1 MSKLDFK
8 GKLFVVSGASS
19 GLGRILTEK
28 LISDGCKVIGIG
40 RNEAKFED
48 FKATLGD
55 KSDMLETEIFDVSD
69 EIGWKNL
76 AAKLAARGD
85 ALNGLINCAGVF
97 PPFRKAVDFTVSDI
111 ESVMK
116 TNFLSAVYA
125 VKNLLPFLEKSGFP
139 TIVNVSSAAAL
150 ASIVGTSGYSASKSA
165 LKAYTEI
172 LAEEL
177 RDKAYVGLVMPGFA
191 RTDIMRLQNTSFD
204 EDKLVKKMSMPADRM
219 AGKIFRGIRK
229 KKRRMILGSDA
240 KILNFFYR
248 LMPKTTTRLVAVVLK
263 KSKMKLFD
271 EIFKQNS

>member
-19 GLGRILTEK
+19 GLGRIITEK
-28 LISDGCKVIGIG
+28 LVSDGCKVIGIG
-40 RNEAKFED
+40 RNEAKFDD

-69 EIGWKNL
+69 EIGWENL

-177 RDKAYVGLVMPGFA
+177 RGKAYVGLVMPGFA
-191 RTDIMRLQNTSFD
+191 RTDIMRSQNTSFD

-229 KKRRMILGSDA
+229 KKRRMIFGFDA

-271 EIFKQNS
+271 EIFK

>member
-1 MSKLDFK
+1 MSNLDFK

-28 LISDGCKVIGIG
+28 LVSDGCKVIGIG
-40 RNEAKFED
+40 RNEAKFVD
-48 FKATLGD
+48 FKTTLGD

-177 RDKAYVGLVMPGFA
+177 RGKAYVGLVMPGFA
-191 RTDIMRLQNTSFD
+191 RTDIMRSQNTSFD

-271 EIFKQNS
+271 DVFR

>member
-1 MSKLDFK
+1 MSNLDFK

-28 LISDGCKVIGIG
+28 LVSDGCKVIGIG
-40 RNEAKFED
+40 RNEAKFVD
-48 FKATLGD
+48 FKTTLGD

-76 AAKLAARGD
+76 AAKLAAKGD
-85 ALNGLINCAGVF
+85 VLNGLINCAGVF

-177 RDKAYVGLVMPGFA
+177 RGKAYVGLVMPGFA
-191 RTDIMRLQNTSFD
+191 RTDIMRSQNTSFD

-229 KKRRMILGSDA
+229 KKRRMIFGFDA

-271 EIFKQNS
+271 EIFK

>member
-40 RNEAKFED
+40 RNEAKFVD
-48 FKATLGD
+48 FKTTLGD

-97 PPFRKAVDFTVSDI
+97 PPFGKAVDFTVSDI

-177 RDKAYVGLVMPGFA
+177 RGKAYVGLVMPGFA
-191 RTDIMRLQNTSFD
+191 RTDIMRSQNTSFD

-229 KKRRMILGSDA
+229 KKRRMIFGFDA
-240 KILNFFYR
+240 RILNFFYR

-271 EIFKQNS
+271 DVFK

>member
-8 GKLFVVSGASS
+8 DKLFVVSGASS

-40 RNEAKFED
+40 RNEAKFDD

-139 TIVNVSSAAAL
+139 TILNVSSAAAL

-177 RDKAYVGLVMPGFA
+177 RGKAYVGLVMPGFA

-271 EIFKQNS
+271 DVFR

>member
-28 LISDGCKVIGIG
+28 LVSDGCKVIGIG
-40 RNEAKFED
+40 RNEAKFVD
-48 FKATLGD
+48 FKTTLGD

-125 VKNLLPFLEKSGFP
+125 VKNLLLFLEKSGFP

-177 RDKAYVGLVMPGFA
+177 RGKAYVGLVMPGFA
-191 RTDIMRLQNTSFD
+191 RTDIMRSQNTSFD

-271 EIFKQNS
+271 DVFR

>member
-28 LISDGCKVIGIG
+28 LISGGCKVVGIG
-40 RNEAKFED
+40 RNEAKFVD

-111 ESVMK
+111 ESVLK

-172 LAEEL
+172 LSEEL
-177 RDKAYVGLVMPGFA
+177 RGKAYVGLVMPGFA

-229 KKRRMILGSDA
+229 KKRRMILGSNA

-271 EIFKQNS
+271 DVFR

>member
-28 LISDGCKVIGIG
+28 LISDGCKVVGIG
-40 RNEAKFED
+40 RNEAKFVD

-139 TIVNVSSAAAL
+139 AIVNVSSAAAL

-177 RDKAYVGLVMPGFA
+177 RGKAYVGLVMPGFA
-191 RTDIMRLQNTSFD
+191 RTDIMRSQNTSFD

-219 AGKIFRGIRK
+219 AGKIFRGITK
-229 KKRRMILGSDA
+229 KKRRMIFGFDA

-271 EIFKQNS
+271 DVFR

>member
-40 RNEAKFED
+40 RNEAKFVD
-48 FKATLGD
+48 FKTTLGD

-85 ALNGLINCAGVF
+85 ALNGLVNCAGVF
-97 PPFRKAVDFTVSDI
+97 PPFRKTVDFTVSDI

-116 TNFLSAVYA
+116 TNFLSSVYA

-177 RDKAYVGLVMPGFA
+177 RGKAYVGLVMPGFA
-191 RTDIMRLQNTSFD
+191 RTDIMRSQNTSFD

-271 EIFKQNS
+271 DVFR

>member
-1 MSKLDFK
+1 MSNLDFK

-28 LISDGCKVIGIG
+28 LVSDGCKVIGIG
-40 RNEAKFED
+40 RNEAKFVD

-76 AAKLAARGD
+76 AAKLVARGD

-97 PPFRKAVDFTVSDI
+97 PPFGKAVDFTVSDI

-125 VKNLLPFLEKSGFP
+125 VKNLLPLLEKSGFP

-177 RDKAYVGLVMPGFA
+177 RGKAYVGLVMPGFA
-191 RTDIMRLQNTSFD
+191 RTDIMRSQNTSFD

-271 EIFKQNS
+271 DVFK

>member
-28 LISDGCKVIGIG
+28 LVSDGCKVIGIG
-40 RNEAKFED
+40 RNETKFVD

-177 RDKAYVGLVMPGFA
+177 RGKAYVGLVMSGFA
-191 RTDIMRLQNTSFD
+191 RTDIMRSQNTSFD

-229 KKRRMILGSDA
+229 KKRRMIFGFDA

-271 EIFKQNS
+271 DVFR

>member
-28 LISDGCKVIGIG
+28 LVSDGCKVIGIG
-40 RNEAKFED
+40 RNEAKFVD
-48 FKATLGD
+48 FKTTLGD

-76 AAKLAARGD
+76 AAKLAARGA

-139 TIVNVSSAAAL
+139 AIVNVSSAAAL

-177 RDKAYVGLVMPGFA
+177 RGKAYVGLVMPGFA
-191 RTDIMRLQNTSFD
+191 RTDIMRSQNTSFD

-229 KKRRMILGSDA
+229 KKRRMIFGFDA

-271 EIFKQNS
+271 DVFR

>member
-8 GKLFVVSGASS
+8 SKLFVVSGASS

-40 RNEAKFED
+40 RNEAKFVD
-48 FKATLGD
+48 FKTTLGD

-85 ALNGLINCAGVF
+85 ALNGLVNCAGVF

-116 TNFLSAVYA
+116 TNFLSSVYA

-177 RDKAYVGLVMPGFA
+177 RGKAYVGLVMPGFA
-191 RTDIMRLQNTSFD
+191 RTDIMRSQNTSFD

-219 AGKIFRGIRK
+219 AGKIFRGITK

-271 EIFKQNS
+271 DVFR

>member
-8 GKLFVVSGASS
+8 DKLFVVSGASS

-28 LISDGCKVIGIG
+28 LISGGCKVIGIG
-40 RNEAKFED
+40 RNEAKFVD
-48 FKATLGD
+48 FKTTLGD

-85 ALNGLINCAGVF
+85 ALNGLVNSAGVF

-172 LAEEL
+172 LSEEL
-177 RDKAYVGLVMPGFA
+177 RGKAYVGLVMPGFA
-191 RTDIMRLQNTSFD
+191 RTDIMRSQNTSFD

-229 KKRRMILGSDA
+229 KKRRMIFGFDA

-271 EIFKQNS
+271 DVFR

>member
-28 LISDGCKVIGIG
+28 LVSDGCKVIEIG
-40 RNEAKFED
+40 RNEAKFVD

-97 PPFRKAVDFTVSDI
+97 PPFGKAVDFTVSDI

-177 RDKAYVGLVMPGFA
+177 RGKAYVGLVMPGFA
-191 RTDIMRLQNTSFD
+191 RTDIMRSQNTSFD

-229 KKRRMILGSDA
+229 KKRRMIFGFDA
-240 KILNFFYR
+240 RILNFFYR

-271 EIFKQNS
+271 DVFK

>member
-40 RNEAKFED
+40 RNETKFVD

-85 ALNGLINCAGVF
+85 ALNGLVNCAGVF

-139 TIVNVSSAAAL
+139 AIVNVSSAAAL

-177 RDKAYVGLVMPGFA
+177 RGKAYVGLVMPGFA

-271 EIFKQNS
+271 DVFR

>member
-28 LISDGCKVIGIG
+28 LVSDGCKVIGIG
-40 RNEAKFED
+40 RNEAKFVD
-48 FKATLGD
+48 FKATLGN

-76 AAKLAARGD
+76 AAKLAARD
-85 ALNGLINCAGVF
+85 AALNGLINCAGVF

-125 VKNLLPFLEKSGFP
+125 VKNLLPLLEKSGFS

-177 RDKAYVGLVMPGFA
+177 RGKAYVGLVMPGFA
-191 RTDIMRLQNTSFD
+191 RTDIMRSQNTSFD

-271 EIFKQNS
+271 EIFK

>member
-28 LISDGCKVIGIG
+28 LVSDGCKVIGIG
-40 RNEAKFED
+40 RNEAKFVD
-48 FKATLGD
+48 FKTTLGD

-97 PPFRKAVDFTVSDI
+97 PPFGKAVDFTVSDI

-177 RDKAYVGLVMPGFA
+177 RGKAYVGLVMPGFA
-191 RTDIMRLQNTSFD
+191 RTDIMRSQNTSFD

-229 KKRRMILGSDA
+229 KKRRMIFGFDA
-240 KILNFFYR
+240 RILNFFYR

-271 EIFKQNS
+271 DVFK

>member
-28 LISDGCKVIGIG
+28 LVSDGCKVIGIG
-40 RNEAKFED
+40 RNEAKFVD
-48 FKATLGD
+48 FKTTLGD

-177 RDKAYVGLVMPGFA
+177 RGKAYVGLVMPGFA
-191 RTDIMRLQNTSFD
+191 RTDIMRSQNTSFD

-229 KKRRMILGSDA
+229 KKRRMIFGFDA

-263 KSKMKLFD
+263 KSKIKLFD
-271 EIFKQNS
+271 DVFR

>member
-19 GLGRILTEK
+19 GLGKILTEK

-40 RNEAKFED
+40 RNEAKFVD
-48 FKATLGD
+48 FKTTLGD

-177 RDKAYVGLVMPGFA
+177 RGKAYVGLVMPGFA
-191 RTDIMRLQNTSFD
+191 RTDIMRSQNTSFD

-229 KKRRMILGSDA
+229 KKRRMIFGFDA

-248 LMPKTTTRLVAVVLK
+248 LMPKITTRLVAVVLK

-271 EIFKQNS
+271 DVFR

>member
-28 LISDGCKVIGIG
+28 LVSDGCKVIGIG
-40 RNEAKFED
+40 RNETKFVD

-177 RDKAYVGLVMPGFA
+177 RGKAYVGLVMPGFA
-191 RTDIMRLQNTSFD
+191 RTDIMRSQNTSFD

-240 KILNFFYR
+240 KILNFFYK

-271 EIFKQNS
+271 DVFR

>member
-40 RNEAKFED
+40 RNEAKFVD
-48 FKATLGD
+48 FKAMLGD

-69 EIGWKNL
+69 EIGWINL

-177 RDKAYVGLVMPGFA
+177 RGKAYVGLVMPGFA
-191 RTDIMRLQNTSFD
+191 RTDIMRSQNTSFD

-219 AGKIFRGIRK
+219 AGKIFRGITK

-271 EIFKQNS
+271 DVFK

>member
-28 LISDGCKVIGIG
+28 LIFDGCKVIGIG
-40 RNEAKFED
+40 RNEAKFVD

-177 RDKAYVGLVMPGFA
+177 RGKAYVGLVMPGFA
-191 RTDIMRLQNTSFD
+191 RTDIMRSQNTSFD

-271 EIFKQNS
+271 DVFR

>member
-40 RNEAKFED
+40 RNEAKFVD
-48 FKATLGD
+48 FKAMLGD

-69 EIGWKNL
+69 EIGWINL

-116 TNFLSAVYA
+116 TDFLSAVYA

-177 RDKAYVGLVMPGFA
+177 RGKAYVGLVMPGFA
-191 RTDIMRLQNTSFD
+191 RTDIMRSQNTSFD

-219 AGKIFRGIRK
+219 AGKIFRGITK

-271 EIFKQNS
+271 DVFR

>member
-40 RNEAKFED
+40 RNEAKFDD

-76 AAKLAARGD
+76 AAKLAARGA

-177 RDKAYVGLVMPGFA
+177 RGKAYVGLVMPGFA
-191 RTDIMRLQNTSFD
+191 RTDIMRSQNTSFD

-271 EIFKQNS
+271 DVFR

>member
-19 GLGRILTEK
+19 GLGRIITEK
-28 LISDGCKVIGIG
+28 LVSDGCKVIGIG
-40 RNEAKFED
+40 RNEAKFDD

-69 EIGWKNL
+69 EIGWENL

-97 PPFRKAVDFTVSDI
+97 PPFRKTVDFTVSDI

-116 TNFLSAVYA
+116 TNFLSSVYA

-177 RDKAYVGLVMPGFA
+177 RGKAYVGLVMPGFA

-229 KKRRMILGSDA
+229 KKRRMIFGFDA

-271 EIFKQNS
+271 DVFR

>member
-8 GKLFVVSGASS
+8 SKLFVVSGASS

-40 RNEAKFED
+40 RNEAKFVD
-48 FKATLGD
+48 FKTTLGD

-85 ALNGLINCAGVF
+85 ALNGLVNCAGVF

-116 TNFLSAVYA
+116 TNFLSSVYA

-165 LKAYTEI
+165 LKAYT
-172 LAEEL
+172 
-177 RDKAYVGLVMPGFA
+177 A
-191 RTDIMRLQNTSFD
+191 RTDIMRSQNTSFD

-219 AGKIFRGIRK
+219 AGKIFRGITK

-271 EIFKQNS
+271 DVFR

>member
-8 GKLFVVSGASS
+8 DKLFVVSGASS

-28 LISDGCKVIGIG
+28 LVSDGCKVIGIG
-40 RNEAKFED
+40 RNEAKFDD

-177 RDKAYVGLVMPGFA
+177 RGKAYVGLVMPGFA

-219 AGKIFRGIRK
+219 TGKIFRGIRK

-271 EIFKQNS
+271 DVFR

>member
-40 RNEAKFED
+40 RNEAKFVD

-97 PPFRKAVDFTVSDI
+97 PPFGKAVDFTVSDI

-172 LAEEL
+172 LSEEL
-177 RDKAYVGLVMPGFA
+177 RGKAYVGLVMPGFA
-191 RTDIMRLQNTSFD
+191 RTDIMRSQNTSFD

-229 KKRRMILGSDA
+229 KKRRMILGFDA

-263 KSKMKLFD
+263 KSKMKLFAD
-271 EIFKQNS
+271 IFE

>member
-40 RNEAKFED
+40 RNEAKFVD
-48 FKATLGD
+48 FKTTLGD

-76 AAKLAARGD
+76 AAKLAARGA

-111 ESVMK
+111 ESLMK

-177 RDKAYVGLVMPGFA
+177 RGKAYVGLVMPGFA
-191 RTDIMRLQNTSFD
+191 RTDIMRSQNTSFD

-229 KKRRMILGSDA
+229 KKRRMIFGFDA

-271 EIFKQNS
+271 EIFK

>member
-28 LISDGCKVIGIG
+28 LVSDGCKVIGIG
-40 RNEAKFED
+40 RNETKFVD

-177 RDKAYVGLVMPGFA
+177 RGKAYVGLVMPGFA
-191 RTDIMRLQNTSFD
+191 RTDIMRSQNTSFD

-271 EIFKQNS
+271 DVFR

>member
-40 RNEAKFED
+40 RNEAKFVD
-48 FKATLGD
+48 FKTTLGD

-177 RDKAYVGLVMPGFA
+177 RGKAYVGLVMPGFA
-191 RTDIMRLQNTSFD
+191 RTDIMRSQNTSFD

-229 KKRRMILGSDA
+229 KKRRMIFGFDA

-271 EIFKQNS
+271 DVFR

>member
-8 GKLFVVSGASS
+8 DKLFVVSGASS

-28 LISDGCKVIGIG
+28 LVSDGCKVIGIG
-40 RNEAKFED
+40 RNEAKFDD

-139 TIVNVSSAAAL
+139 TILNVSSAAAL

-177 RDKAYVGLVMPGFA
+177 RGKAYVGLVMPGFA

-271 EIFKQNS
+271 DVFR

>member
-40 RNEAKFED
+40 RNEAKFVD
-48 FKATLGD
+48 FKSTLGD

-139 TIVNVSSAAAL
+139 AIVNVSSAAAL

-177 RDKAYVGLVMPGFA
+177 RGKAYVGLVMPGFA
-191 RTDIMRLQNTSFD
+191 RTDIMRSQNTSFD
-204 EDKLVKKMSMPADRM
+204 KDKLVKKMSMPADRM

-271 EIFKQNS
+271 DVFR

>member
-28 LISDGCKVIGIG
+28 LVSDGCKVIGIG
-40 RNEAKFED
+40 RNEAKFVD

-111 ESVMK
+111 ESVLK

-150 ASIVGTSGYSASKSA
+150 VSIVGTSGYSASKSA

-271 EIFKQNS
+271 DVFR

>member
-28 LISDGCKVIGIG
+28 LVSDGCKVIGIG
-40 RNEAKFED
+40 RNEAKFVD
-48 FKATLGD
+48 FKAPLGD

-97 PPFRKAVDFTVSDI
+97 PPFGKAVDFTVSDI

-177 RDKAYVGLVMPGFA
+177 RGKAYVGLVMLGFA
-191 RTDIMRLQNTSFD
+191 RTDIMRSQNTSFD

-229 KKRRMILGSDA
+229 KKRRMIFGFDA
-240 KILNFFYR
+240 RILNFFYR

-271 EIFKQNS
+271 DVFK

>member
-28 LISDGCKVIGIG
+28 LVSDGCKVIGIG
-40 RNEAKFED
+40 RNEAKFVD
-48 FKATLGD
+48 FKAMLGD

-172 LAEEL
+172 LSEEL
-177 RDKAYVGLVMPGFA
+177 RGKAYVGLVMPGFA
-191 RTDIMRLQNTSFD
+191 RTDIMRSQNTSFD

-229 KKRRMILGSDA
+229 KKRRMIFGFDA

-271 EIFKQNS
+271 DVFR

>member
-8 GKLFVVSGASS
+8 GKLFIVSGASS

-28 LISDGCKVIGIG
+28 LIADGCKVIGIG
-40 RNEAKFED
+40 RNEAKFVD

-76 AAKLAARGD
+76 AAKLAVRGA

-125 VKNLLPFLEKSGFP
+125 VKNLLPLLEESGFP

-177 RDKAYVGLVMPGFA
+177 RGKAYVGLVMPGFA
-191 RTDIMRLQNTSFD
+191 RTDIMRSQNTSFD

-219 AGKIFRGIRK
+219 AGKIFRGITK
-229 KKRRMILGSDA
+229 KKRRMIFGFDA
-240 KILNFFYR
+240 KILNFFYK

-263 KSKMKLFD
+263 KSKMKLFAD
-271 EIFKQNS
+271 VFE